1 MIPTVLPCNM
11 ATCRMATFPVGS
23 HLSDS
28 SWLVRDSSSR
38 SLVITAKRLAT
49 HTATR
54 VQCPDTPTP
63 FSFFLYIMQFWLPD
77 TFGYSAQL
85 PQIMNG
91 AGIHYFLTQKLSW
104 NLTNTFPV
112 SSSEWD
118 LYFMLSARQVACF
131 VHLVR
136 LITGILECTTG
147 WPLTCMVQ
155 VFQLLYYKSL
165 QGSLVCAA
173 KESPVAWLNGSHLS
187 SVCFPLLIY

>member
-1 MIPTVLPCNM
+1 M

-112 SSSEWD
+112 SLSEWD

-136 LITGILECTTG
+136 L
-147 WPLTCMVQ
+147 
-155 VFQLLYYKSL
+155 LLSRNNENRHIRVHCRMTINL
-165 QGSLVCAA
+165 RGSYRFSNCFTIRVC
-173 KESPVAWLNGSHLS
+173 KVAWY
-187 SVCFPLLIY
+187 VLLKRAL